1 MPTTTANGTQLYYEI
16 TGDAPIPVVLVHGS
30 WGDHHNWDRVV
41 PGLARSFTVLT
52 FDRRGHSRSARSPSH
67 GSLTEDAMDLA
78 ALLEALG
85 LAPAHVVG
93 NSGGAAVALRLATLR
108 PALFRSLVVHEP
120 PLFGLLAD
128 DPMMQG
134 PLTAVGQR
142 IEAVV
147 AQLRAG
153 DHAAGA
159 KLFVETIAFGPGGW
173 DQLPAEARQTFI
185 DNAPTFLDETE
196 DADGFAVDLAALSRF
211 PAPALLSRGEASPP
225 FFPAVVAR
233 LGGALPRARQH
244 LFAGA
249 GHVPHLSH
257 PDAFVQLVTD
267 FVRGADAEFMP
278 SAARDGGLTSRV

>member
-1 MPTTTANGTQLYYEI
+1 MPTATVNGTQLFYEI
-16 TGDAPIPVVLVHGS
+16 TGSSPIPVVLVHGS

-52 FDRRGHSRSARSPSH
+52 FDRRGHSRSARSASH

-78 ALLEALG
+78 ALLEALAF
-85 LAPAHVVG
+85 APAHVAG

-108 PALFRSLVVHEP
+108 PAVFRSLVVHEP

-128 DPMMQG
+128 DPMMQD
-134 PLTAVGQR
+134 PLAAVGQR
-142 IEAVV
+142 IEAV
-147 AQLRAG
+147 ATHLRKG
-153 DHAAGA
+153 DNAAGA

-173 DQLPAEARQTFI
+173 DELPPEACQTFI

-196 DADGFAVDLAALSRF
+196 DADGFVVDLDALGRF
-211 PAPALLSRGEASPP
+211 TAPTLLSRGDQSPP

-233 LGGALPRARQH
+233 LARALPHARRH

-249 GHVPHLSH
+249 GHAPHRSH
-257 PDAFVQLVTD
+257 PDAYVQLLTE
-267 FVRGADAEFMP
+267 FVAGAESERIRPTAD
-278 SAARDGGLTSRV
+278 DGGLTSRV